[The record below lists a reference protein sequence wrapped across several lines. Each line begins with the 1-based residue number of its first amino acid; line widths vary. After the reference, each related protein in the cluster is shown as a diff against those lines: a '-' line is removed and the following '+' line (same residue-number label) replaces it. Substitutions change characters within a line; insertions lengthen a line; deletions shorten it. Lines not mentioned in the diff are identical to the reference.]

1 MSSPRQTNTPLDP
14 ALARW
19 LEPLRELT
27 ASGAETTADSDHC
40 ELRGSSEDEQL
51 RRAQHIQHLRSLIR
65 NAPAVQTQT
74 RRRSQWLWGFAAAA
88 ALTLAAGG
96 TLFVQSQKATPV
108 AVNETPSTHKANVR
122 QLWGQV
128 VARRAGGQTEVLG
141 SGAAAAA
148 GDELST
154 TAEAYASL
162 DVGRVRV
169 DLSSATT
176 LELMQTEARSQ
187 SYRLRAGRVDVSVPH
202 VPSEKQHLEVVT
214 PNAVVQVKGTVF
226 SVEVD
231 SRMGDPVTRVQ
242 VTRGSVG
249 VTYNGT
255 QQTVAA
261 GQTWSST
268 HPSPQFV
275 DQPEPE
281 SSAPLE
287 DAMEPA
293 AGTQDS
299 ANPSAGNIT
308 AANNG
313 ASATSRAPAQERS
326 SLREENQLF
335 SRALQAQRRGNTR
348 LANQLFSTLLRKYP
362 DSPLAPSARTEL
374 EQSRGESTPRKSP

>member
-27 ASGAETTADSDHC
+27 SSGADVTADSDHS
-40 ELRGSSEDEQL
+40 ELRGSSDAEQL
-51 RRAQHIQHLRSLIR
+51 RRAQHIQQLRTLIR
-65 NAPAVQTQT
+65 NAPQVQTQT
-74 RRRSQWLWGFAAAA
+74 RHRSQWVWGFAAAA
-88 ALTLAAGG
+88 ALMLAAGG
-96 TLFVQSQKATPV
+96 TLFVQSQKPAVV
-108 AVNETPSTHKANVR
+108 AVNEAPSTNKANVR

-141 SGAAAAA
+141 SGAAATA

-176 LELMQTEARSQ
+176 LELVQTEARSQ

-231 SRMGDPVTRVQ
+231 SQSGNPVTRVQ

-249 VTYNGT
+249 VTHNGA

-261 GQTWSST
+261 GQSWSST
-268 HPSPQFV
+268 NPSAQFV
-275 DQPEPE
+275 DQAEPE
-281 SSAPLE
+281 ASVTPE
-287 DAMEPA
+287 DTPERA
-293 AGTQDS
+293 AGPLD
-299 ANPSAGNIT
+299 
-308 AANNG
+308 AANLG
-313 ASATSRAPAQERS
+313 AGVTSRAPVQERS

-374 EQSRGESTPRKSP
+374 EQSRDPAPRKSP